1 MGLQIVLYTTKTR
14 IDPICAFRIVQQEI
28 HFTYICPLCT

>member
-28 HFTYICPLCT
+28 HFISVHCVHK